1 MLKFSI
7 GAENP
12 NAERTLVDI
21 TEEEKELFKY
31 GEVRCFIRFVDDN
44 TEMNESNYLKKVS
57 YENLRYVPDQG
68 FIGGAVAKRVTIEL
82 NNENNSFNIENR
94 EFELFLGIVKDDG
107 TTKYISYGN
116 YIVQKPENDN
126 VTDNSSIESYDYM
139 IKFNKTYE
147 DKINGMCT
155 LLELF
160 QSVCEQAGVETDVT
174 LFRNSTFQVDSGMFV
189 EGESLRDVLIAI
201 SQVAFT
207 WARIGVDNKMY
218 MDFEIKTTPRETL
231 NNEEYYEL
239 SFNDDY
245 TPLNKIVFATR
256 DVEGEEV
263 VVQDIDSI
271 NTYGE
276 NSLVIYDNPIAYT
289 EEDRVIL
296 IEAGKQLFGLTY
308 KPLSMKTVGY
318 VFLDE
323 TDFISVTDMQGQTY
337 KTYVFD
343 HSFEYIGTISDTIE
357 NQAMTDNEVEYEFQ
371 GTLSTQLKKTQVTVD
386 KANQKII
393 LLTQQSEEF
402 SETLTQLE
410 INVGNIQAKVNNLE
424 EFTRIKEQIENLNLT
439 DAAEGL
445 RYVLDFYIYGD
456 TEKFTS
462 KNITIA
468 TSEHPRTYGISELII
483 TESEENI
490 LMEDNEEILYG
501 LRNYYTSFIELELD
515 DVLRDLTVGENY
527 YRDYIHI
534 LQDGTI
540 EVVRQIGVDENGE
553 LYVLQNEEV
562 TTLEEK
568 YVLETLKN
576 GTYYFIEELGNL
588 NYQGKYITKNDMSDN
603 YITKYESEAAINIA
617 KNSIELYVQEETNTD
632 KLISK
637 INLKPGLI
645 DITGTVTANENF
657 KILPDGSMEAHNGS
671 FSGNIYLEDGNSVIG
686 GNGIYTNLQFLG
698 VGVGF
703 SPSGPNFNL
712 VGYYDFWDGTS
723 LKTWLDFYVDIPDGF
738 TIDKAFITLVHQP
751 IQWTVPTS
759 VSAETTVKGYCRS
772 LRIYNSD
779 TDNAVDGFWGGEW
792 GMTEPSTDL
801 IGDAMTS
808 WTPSSTNIQRKISND
823 ISSFIEGT
831 GLHRIIVRSSSNV
844 SYSSNEYTRMKNFAA
859 ATGSLLGVLNVY
871 GYMQVSKNINNS

>member
-21 TEEEKELFKY
+21 TDEEKELFKY
-31 GEVRCFIRFVDDN
+31 GEVRCFIRFLDDN

-57 YENLRYVPDQG
+57 FENLRYVPDEG
-68 FIGGAVAKRVTIEL
+68 FIGGAVAKRVTLEL
-82 NNENNSFNIENR
+82 YNENNTFNIENK

-116 YIVQKPENDN
+116 YIIQKPENDN
-126 VTDNSSIESYDYM
+126 VKDNTSFEALDYM

-147 DKINGMCT
+147 DKLKRNCT

-160 QSVCEQAGVETDVT
+160 QSICEQAGVSTDVT
-174 LFRNSTFQVDSGMFV
+174 SFRNSSFVVSSGMFV

-218 MDFEIKTTPRETL
+218 MDFEIKTTPVETL

-263 VVQDIDSI
+263 FVQDIDSI

-276 NSLVIYDNPIAYT
+276 NALVIYDNPIAYT

-296 IEAGKQLFGLTY
+296 LEAAKELFGLTY

-323 TDFISVTDMQGQTY
+323 TDLIAVTDMQGQTY

-371 GTLSTQLKKTQVTVD
+371 GTLSTQFKKTQVIVD
-386 KANQKII
+386 KTNQKVTI
-393 LLTQQSEEF
+393 LTQKSEEF

-410 INVGNIQAKVNNLE
+410 VNVGTIQAKVNNLE
-424 EFTRIKEQIENLNLT
+424 EFTRTKEQLENLYIP

-445 RYVLDFYIYGD
+445 RYILDFYIYGD
-456 TEKFTS
+456 TENFTS

-553 LYVLQNEEV
+553 LYVLQPEQKTV
-562 TTLEEK
+562 LEDK
-568 YVLETLKN
+568 YVLETLKK

-588 NYQGKYITKNDMSDN
+588 NYKAKYITKNDMSNN
-603 YITKYESEAAINIA
+603 YYTKYESEAAINLA
-617 KNSIELYVQEETNTD
+617 KNSIEIYVQEETNTD

-657 KILPDGSMEAHNGS
+657 KILPDGSMEAKNGS
-671 FSGNIYLEDGNSVIG
+671 FSGNIYLEDGNAVIG
-686 GNGIYTNLQFLG
+686 GKGIYTNLQFLG
-698 VGVGF
+698 TGIAF
-703 SPSGPNFNL
+703 NPSGTNFNL

-751 IQWTVPTS
+751 VNWTVPTS
-759 VSAETTVKGYCRS
+759 ASAETKVKGYCRS

-808 WTPSSTNIQRKISND
+808 WTPSSTNIQEKISND

-871 GYMQVSKNINNS
+871 GYMQVK

>member
-21 TEEEKELFKY
+21 TDEEKELFKY

-57 YENLRYVPDQG
+57 FENLRYVPDQG

-82 NNENNSFNIENR
+82 NNEDNSFNVENR

-147 DKINGMCT
+147 NKLNRMCT

-160 QSVCEQAGVETDVT
+160 QSVCQQAGVETDVT
-174 LFRNSTFQVDSGMFV
+174 SFRNSTFQVDSGMFV

-207 WARIGVDNKMY
+207 WARVGVDNKMY
-218 MDFEIKTTPRETL
+218 MDFEIKTTPTETL

-289 EEDRVIL
+289 EEDRVTL

-323 TDFISVTDMQGQTY
+323 TDFIAVTDMQGQTY

-343 HSFEYIGTISDTIE
+343 HSFDYIGTITDNIE
-357 NQAMTDNEVEYEFQ
+357 SQAMTDNEVEYEFQ

-386 KANQKII
+386 KANQKIT

-410 INVGNIQAKVNNLE
+410 INVGNIQTQVNKFE
-424 EFTRIKEQIENLNLT
+424 EFSREVLGFDQLELTNTYEAKNLILNLT
-439 DAAEGL
+439 
-445 RYVLDFYIYGD
+445 IYGNTEIWKYLTPSETLVPSD
-456 TEKFTS
+456 TLVPLGDTL
-462 KNITIA
+462 T
-468 TSEHPRTYGISELII
+468 LII
-483 TESEENI
+483 
-490 LMEDNEEILYG
+490 DNEERY
-501 LRNYYTSFIELELD
+501 NKTENAIEYIIPLPDEP
-515 DVLRDLTVGENY
+515 LRDYNGITDELNIINNKV
-527 YRDYIHI
+527 
-534 LQDGTI
+534 TI
-540 EVVRQIGVDENGE
+540 TRRIGIDENGDLYILPVEKLEE
-553 LYVLQNEEV
+553 L
-562 TTLEEK
+562 TTLDLKTLKGTTYIYIQDYRNLRYSCK
-568 YVLETLKN
+568 YVIDNDYVEVFATQ
-576 GTYYFIEELGNL
+576 GNL
-588 NYQGKYITKNDMSDN
+588 ENAVVDLNSSITQ
-603 YITKYESEAAINIA
+603 TAEEINLEVSKKVGDDEI
-617 KNSIELYVQEETNTD
+617 
-632 KLISK
+632 ISK
-637 INLKPGLI
+637 INQSAEEIQIDANKISLEGKEINLSSEDIIINSDKFSVDKNGNLTCVNASLEDANIIGRGVINIGSDQESVSGIVRFKIIADDSELHCTAGGLYIDSKNNRSSVSLGLI
-645 DITGTVTANENF
+645 TPTGAWIQVIGEDTVT
-657 KILPDGSMEAHNGS
+657 
-671 FSGNIYLEDGNSVIG
+671 NIYDDEIRTPKLTQTSLVTDKKNFEKLEYKALDEIKKIDIYKYHLKHEKDIDKKRLGFVIG
-686 GNGIYTNLQFLG
+686 ENYNYSKE
-698 VGVGF
+698 V
-703 SPSGPNFNL
+703 
-712 VGYYDFWDGTS
+712 TS
-723 LKTWLDFYVDIPDGF
+723 NDNEGVDIYSF
-738 TIDKAFITLVHQP
+738 VSLCCKA
-751 IQWTVPTS
+751 IQELEEKVEKLEKEKE
-759 VSAETTVKGYCRS
+759 ALK
-772 LRIYNSD
+772 N
-779 TDNAVDGFWGGEW
+779 GE
-792 GMTEPSTDL
+792 
-801 IGDAMTS
+801 
-808 WTPSSTNIQRKISND
+808 N
-823 ISSFIEGT
+823 
-831 GLHRIIVRSSSNV
+831 
-844 SYSSNEYTRMKNFAA
+844 
-859 ATGSLLGVLNVY
+859 
-871 GYMQVSKNINNS
+871 

>member
-21 TEEEKELFKY
+21 TDEEKELFKY
-31 GEVRCFIRFVDDN
+31 GEVRCFIRFLDDN

-57 YENLRYVPDQG
+57 FENLRYVPDKG

-147 DKINGMCT
+147 NKLNRMCT

-174 LFRNSTFQVDSGMFV
+174 SFRNSTFQVDSGMFV

-207 WARIGVDNKMY
+207 WARVGVDNKMY
-218 MDFEIKTTPRETL
+218 MDFEIKTTPTETL

-289 EEDRVIL
+289 EEDRVTL

-318 VFLDE
+318 IFLDE
-323 TDFISVTDMQGQTY
+323 TDFIAVTDMQGQTY

-343 HSFEYIGTISDTIE
+343 HSFDYIGTITDNIE
-357 NQAMTDNEVEYEFQ
+357 SQAMTDNEVEYEFQ

-386 KANQKII
+386 KANQKIT

-410 INVGNIQAKVNNLE
+410 INVGNIQTQVNKFE
-424 EFTRIKEQIENLNLT
+424 EFSREILGFDQLELTNTYEAKNLILNLT
-439 DAAEGL
+439 
-445 RYVLDFYIYGD
+445 IYGNTEVWKYLTPSETLVPSDILVPLGD
-456 TEKFTS
+456 TLT
-462 KNITIA
+462 
-468 TSEHPRTYGISELII
+468 LII
-483 TESEENI
+483 
-490 LMEDNEEILYG
+490 DNEERY
-501 LRNYYTSFIELELD
+501 NKTENAIEYIIPLPDEP
-515 DVLRDLTVGENY
+515 LRDYNGITDELNIINNKV
-527 YRDYIHI
+527 
-534 LQDGTI
+534 TI
-540 EVVRQIGVDENGE
+540 TRRIGIDENGDLYILPVEKLEE
-553 LYVLQNEEV
+553 L
-562 TTLEEK
+562 TTLDLKTLKGTTYIYIQDYRNLRYYCK
-568 YVLETLKN
+568 YVIDNDYVEVFATQDNLENAVVDLNSSITQ
-576 GTYYFIEELGNL
+576 TAEEINL
-588 NYQGKYITKNDMSDN
+588 EVSKKVGDDEI
-603 YITKYESEAAINIA
+603 
-617 KNSIELYVQEETNTD
+617 
-632 KLISK
+632 ISK
-637 INLKPGLI
+637 INQSAEEIAIQANKI
-645 DITGTVTANENF
+645 DFKGYVIELTDYGGTDTGDAFF
-657 KILPDGSMEAHNGS
+657 KIYNTNDENQRMYLTSNQLYMNDPYNNCFLDVSPENISLADNDFKSEILITYMGEIYATLDGYA
-671 FSGNIYLEDGNSVIG
+671 Y
-686 GNGIYTNLQFLG
+686 
-698 VGVGF
+698 
-703 SPSGPNFNL
+703 
-712 VGYYDFWDGTS
+712 
-723 LKTWLDFYVDIPDGF
+723 FYVDKDEQF
-738 TIDKAFITLVHQP
+738 
-751 IQWTVPTS
+751 
-759 VSAETTVKGYCRS
+759 AENLKYTNISQLS
-772 LRIYNSD
+772 LEEYKKNIKKYDDNAINIIKNTDIYNF
-779 TDNAVDGFWGGEW
+779 NFNNEKENNQRHIGFI
-792 GMTEPSTDL
+792 
-801 IGDAMTS
+801 IGQNYRTS
-808 WTPSSTNIQRKISND
+808 EKILSKDKNGID
-823 ISSFIEGT
+823 Y
-831 GLHRIIVRSSSNV
+831 SNV
-844 SYSSNEYTRMKNFAA
+844 SSILWKAIQEQQVLIENLQKEVEELKN
-859 ATGSLLGVLNVY
+859 GEN
-871 GYMQVSKNINNS
+871 